1 MSRSRKL
8 PIYKDGP
15 RSHKKS
21 SIYWRTIRR
30 IINERVRFYHEFVDD
45 EVLPEPQEII
55 NDYDYC
61 DWIYDS
67 RFVPEGA
74 PKDDKEWAARM
85 SRK

>member
-1 MSRSRKL
+1 MSRSRKQ

-21 SIYWRTIRR
+21 SVYWRTVRR
-30 IINERVRFYHEFVDD
+30 VINERVRYYYERLDE
-45 EVLPEPQEII
+45 EVLPEPKEII

-61 DWIYDS
+61 DWIWDS
-67 RFVPEGA
+67 RFVHSDADE
-74 PKDDKEWAARM
+74 DSKEWSKRM